1 MYHGEIIIIYLIARS
16 LSQHHHPSSC
26 IAIHI
31 SHFQTINKSIHVPPN
46 EPLYTIIHTS
56 SFFQHCTIMSTTNT
70 TSTTN
75 TNTTRQIPLVC
86 PGHTRPLAELQFLS
100 PPSESHRTFLVSAC
114 HDKMPMIRDAVTG
127 DWIGTWAGHKGAVW
141 STKLDPQGYLAATA
155 SGDFTVKVWDA
166 VTGKELFTFPHGHI
180 VKTVDFSKDSK
191 RLATGGHEGILR
203 VFDLEKGAEA
213 TKTVMEFPLPQQQG
227 GAEGGGQ
234 KVYITK
240 CAWLDDDLVLA
251 ATSDGRICAWNTNN
265 SNTTT
270 SSSSNA
276 VCVEAE
282 KACCVCTLQVVEAAE
297 IRDMEVTVFEDK
309 STTILTV
316 AAGETV
322 SFFQLEI
329 KQPQQQQQQ
338 QQQKY
343 LKGTLVR
350 QHKMPMHFREE
361 GGASL
366 HPEKG
371 DRFVAGGSDLWVRVF
386 DFDSGKELECHR
398 GHHGPIR
405 CVRYSPD
412 GKTYATGSEDGT
424 IRIWKT
430 DPFSSC
436 E

>member
-1 MYHGEIIIIYLIARS
+1 
-16 LSQHHHPSSC
+16 
-26 IAIHI
+26 
-31 SHFQTINKSIHVPPN
+31 
-46 EPLYTIIHTS
+46 
-56 SFFQHCTIMSTTNT
+56 MSTATATTT
-70 TSTTN
+70 TS
-75 TNTTRQIPLVC
+75 NTTRQIPLVC

-114 HDKMPMIRDAVTG
+114 HDKMPMIRDAVSG

-166 VTGKELFTFPHGHI
+166 VTGKELFTYPHGHI
-180 VKTVDFSKDSK
+180 VKTVDFSKDST

-203 VFDLEKGAEA
+203 VFDLEKGGDA
-213 TKTVMEFPLPQQQG
+213 TQTVMEFPLLQQG
-227 GAEGGGQ
+227 GAEGGQ
-234 KVYITK
+234 KVNITK
-240 CAWLDDDLVLA
+240 CQWLDNDLVLA
-251 ATSDGRICAWNTNN
+251 ATSDGKIYAFHTRSDTQTQTQ
-265 SNTTT
+265 SDSQTH
-270 SSSSNA
+270 
-276 VCVEAE
+276 
-282 KACCVCTLQVVEAAE
+282 CVCTLQVEAE
-297 IRDMEVTVFEDK
+297 VRDMEVTELQKEDGNHHET
-309 STTILTV
+309 TTILTV

-322 SFFQLEI
+322 SFFQLDI
-329 KQPQQQQQQ
+329 NKTKNQTLPL
-338 QQQKY
+338 
-343 LKGTLVR
+343 LKGTLLR

-366 HPEKG
+366 HPETG

-405 CVRYSPD
+405 CVRYAPD

-430 DPFSSC
+430 DPLSS

>member
-1 MYHGEIIIIYLIARS
+1 
-16 LSQHHHPSSC
+16 
-26 IAIHI
+26 
-31 SHFQTINKSIHVPPN
+31 
-46 EPLYTIIHTS
+46 
-56 SFFQHCTIMSTTNT
+56 MSTSNNNNNNANN
-70 TSTTN
+70 SN
-75 TNTTRQIPLVC
+75 TRQIPLVC

-100 PPSESHRTFLVSAC
+100 PPNEPHRTFLVSAC
-114 HDKMPMIRDAVTG
+114 HDKMPMIRDAVSG

-203 VFDLEKGAEA
+203 VFDLEKGAKA
-213 TKTVMEFPLPQQQG
+213 TETVMEFPLHRRQG
-227 GAEGGGQ
+227 GAAEGGQ
-234 KVYITK
+234 KVNITK
-240 CAWLDDDLVLA
+240 CLWLDETLVMAAGSDGKISVWNTA
-251 ATSDGRICAWNTNN
+251 ATAD
-265 SNTTT
+265 TT
-270 SSSSNA
+270 A
-276 VCVEAE
+276 
-282 KACCVCTLQVVEAAE
+282 CVCTLQVPAE
-297 IRDMEVTVFEDK
+297 VRDMEITEFQNDK
-309 STTILTV
+309 TILTV
-316 AAGETV
+316 ASGETV
-322 SFFQLEI
+322 SFFQVERGTDRML
-329 KQPQQQQQQ
+329 
-338 QQQKY
+338 

-350 QHKMPMHFREE
+350 QHKMPIHFREE

-430 DPFSSC
+430 DPRIL
-436 E
+436 